1 MLMTIYSR
9 LDKLLPGTKKALRRE
24 FNRLSVMGFDELN
37 VLNTKKATKELFER
51 LVSRNQ
57 KMYLDSGYFA
67 YRFAFERAEEQGFR
81 GEKRKIDNIW
91 VQEYLKS
98 YNPITRYIYDQET
111 DRRRMRLNEAILT
124 DRAFNSRE
132 DFQADLRKAASYW
145 WRQTTQYGIGICD
158 QAMLDAYID
167 SGVQKV
173 VWRTMEDGRV
183 CDDCDVRDGV
193 VYDINK
199 VLPKEHYGCRCVL
212 LPVGRRD

>member
-1 MLMTIYSR
+1 MSMTIYSR
-9 LDKLLPGTKKALRRE
+9 LDKSLLETKKTLRRE
-24 FNRLSVMGFDELN
+24 FNRISVMGFDELN
-37 VLNTKKATKELFER
+37 VLHTKKITKELFER

-67 YRFAFERAEEQGFR
+67 YQFAFERAEEQGFR
-81 GEKRKIDNIW
+81 GEKRKIDSVW

-98 YNPITRYIYDQET
+98 YNHVTRYIYDQET

-145 WRQTTQYGIGICD
+145 WRQTTQYGIGVCD

-167 SGVQKV
+167 SGVEKV
-173 VWRTMEDGRV
+173 IWHTMEDGRV
-183 CDDCDVRDGV
+183 CEGCDARDGAI
-193 VYDINK
+193 YDINK
-199 VLPKEHYGCRCVL
+199 VPPKEHYGCRCVL

>member
-1 MLMTIYSR
+1 
-9 LDKLLPGTKKALRRE
+9 
-24 FNRLSVMGFDELN
+24 
-37 VLNTKKATKELFER
+37 
-51 LVSRNQ
+51 
-57 KMYLDSGYFA
+57 
-67 YRFAFERAEEQGFR
+67 
-81 GEKRKIDNIW
+81 
-91 VQEYLKS
+91 
-98 YNPITRYIYDQET
+98 
-111 DRRRMRLNEAILT
+111 MRLNEAILT

-145 WRQTTQYGIGICD
+145 WRQTTQYGTGICD

-193 VYDINK
+193 VYDVNK
-199 VLPKEHYGCRCVL
+199 VPPKEHYGCRCVL

>member
-1 MLMTIYSR
+1 MSMTIYSR
-9 LDKLLPGTKKALRRE
+9 LDKSLPETKKTLRRE
-24 FNRLSVMGFDELN
+24 FNRISVMGFDELN
-37 VLNTKKATKELFER
+37 VLHTKKITKELFER
-51 LVSRNQ
+51 LVTRNQ

-67 YRFAFERAEEQGFR
+67 YQFAFERAEEQGFR
-81 GEKRKIDNIW
+81 GEKRKIDSVW

-98 YNPITRYIYDQET
+98 YNHVTRYIYDQET

-145 WRQTTQYGIGICD
+145 WRQTTQYGIGVCD

-167 SGVQKV
+167 SGVEKV
-173 VWRTMEDGRV
+173 IWHTMEDGRV
-183 CDDCDVRDGV
+183 CEGCDARDGAI
-193 VYDINK
+193 YDINK
-199 VLPKEHYGCRCVL
+199 VPPKEHYGCRCVL

>member
-1 MLMTIYSR
+1 MSMTIYSR
-9 LDKLLPGTKKALRRE
+9 LDKSLPETKKTLRRE
-24 FNRLSVMGFDELN
+24 FNRISVMGFDELN
-37 VLNTKKATKELFER
+37 VLHTKKITKELFER

-67 YRFAFERAEEQGFR
+67 YQFAFERAKEQGFR
-81 GEKRKIDNIW
+81 GEKRKIDSVW

-98 YNPITRYIYDQET
+98 YNHVTRYIYDQET

-145 WRQTTQYGIGICD
+145 WRQTTQYGIGVCD

-167 SGVQKV
+167 SGVEKV
-173 VWRTMEDGRV
+173 IWHTMEDGRV
-183 CDDCDVRDGV
+183 CEGCDARDGAI
-193 VYDINK
+193 YDINK
-199 VLPKEHYGCRCVL
+199 VPPKEHYGCRCVL